1 MIKLYSIERHEI
13 MNDEDIREHL
23 REIGR
28 RIIADSDTLQ
38 IPAKGTTK
46 ITMIATAAAG
56 HEVTNVKYIIEG
68 QADPRIQSSRV
79 QKGEG

>member
-1 MIKLYSIERHEI
+1 MSEMVKLYSIERHEI
-13 MNDEDIREHL
+13 MNDEDIKEHL

-46 ITMIATAAAG
+46 ITMIATVAAG
-56 HEVTNVKYIIEG
+56 NEVTNIKYIIER
-68 QADPRIQSSRV
+68 QADPRIQSS
-79 QKGEG
+79 